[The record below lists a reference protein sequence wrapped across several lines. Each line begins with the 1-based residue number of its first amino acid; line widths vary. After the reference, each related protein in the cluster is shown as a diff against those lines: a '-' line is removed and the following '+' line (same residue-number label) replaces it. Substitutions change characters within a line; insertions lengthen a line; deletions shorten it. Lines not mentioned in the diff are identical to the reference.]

1 MLVLMML
8 LLADFFGVRDV
19 SWVSHQLID
28 GFQGV
33 AGRISEQTTHKHDGV
48 ATALCRRAGRS
59 NTAKAPRHS
68 EAATTFARWLLAF
81 REMIAQCGACR
92 VIPAHAV
99 DATGRRSGSRTQINA
114 RQWRTVRRRNKD
126 WSRNQL
132 RQICCAAV
140 DVAACQIGI

>member
-48 ATALCRRAGRS
+48 TTALCRRAGPS
-59 NTAKAPRHS
+59 NTAKVPRHS

-81 REMIAQCGACR
+81 RENFAQSQSCR
-92 VIPAHAV
+92 MIPAHAV
-99 DATGRRSGSRTQINA
+99 NAAARRRGSRTQIDP
-114 RQWRTVRRRNKD
+114 RQRRAIWSCTENR
-126 WSRNQL
+126 SRNSLHQV
-132 RQICCAAV
+132 RCAAG
-140 DVAACQIGI
+140 DFTAGQT

>member
-68 EAATTFARWLLAF
+68 EAATTFARRLLAF
-81 REMIAQCGACR
+81 RENFAQSQSCR
-92 VIPAHAV
+92 VITAHAV
-99 DATGRRSGSRTQINA
+99 DTTARRRGSRTQIYPT
-114 RQWRTVRRRNKD
+114 QRRAIRSCTENR
-126 WSRNQL
+126 SRN
-132 RQICCAAV
+132 
-140 DVAACQIGI
+140 

>member
-33 AGRISEQTTHKHDGV
+33 AGRISEQTTHKHDSV

-81 REMIAQCGACR
+81 PKNLSQRCARGVIA
-92 VIPAHAV
+92 AHAV
-99 DATGRRSGSRTQINA
+99 NSASRRSGRRT
-114 RQWRTVRRRNKD
+114 
-126 WSRNQL
+126 
-132 RQICCAAV
+132 
-140 DVAACQIGI
+140 

>member
-33 AGRISEQTTHKHDGV
+33 AGRISEQTTRKQDGV
-48 ATALCRRAGRS
+48 AAALCRRAGRS

-68 EAATTFARWLLAF
+68 ESATTFARWLLGF
-81 REMIAQCGACR
+81 PEMITQGRARG
-92 VIPAHAV
+92 VIATHAV
-99 DATGRRSGSRTQINA
+99 NSASG
-114 RQWRTVRRRNKD
+114 
-126 WSRNQL
+126 WS
-132 RQICCAAV
+132 
-140 DVAACQIGI
+140 